1 MKRFLL
7 TLLTLG
13 MFIVSS
19 YSGDLWK
26 VESGSYVSNDYNS
39 LVWLY
44 ITRHGTDRYRAIRD
58 LLIVRGTLLP
68 CSPGMVVEAISYQ
81 DGVATITDNQG
92 NIGYIPQE
100 DFVRYLGA
108 RRSNTVNA
116 FNVGE

>member
-1 MKRFLL
+1 MKEILI
-7 TLLTLG
+7 TLITLG

-19 YSGDLWK
+19 YAGDLWK
-26 VESGSYVSNDYNS
+26 VENGSYVSTDYNS

-44 ITRHGTDRYRAIRD
+44 NTRHGTDHYRAIRD
-58 LLIVRGTLLP
+58 LLIERGTLLP

-81 DGVATITDNQG
+81 GGVATIMDTQG

-108 RRSNTVNA
+108 RHTNTFNA